1 MFNTL
6 SDRFSKTFRNLSG
19 RGRISESNIREAMAE
34 IRQALIE
41 ADVNLDV
48 ATEFCNKVQN
58 EAMGEE
64 VLKSLKPG
72 QQMIHIVH
80 QHLVDLMGP
89 VDSHVMLVDPP
100 PTVIMLCGL
109 QGTGKTTTCGKLAAY
124 LKRNGKNTLVCGAD
138 LQRPALVVLAFCAR
152 CSKRA
157 VRRVQGRQTFKHTHP
172 PPPR

>member
-1 MFNTL
+1 MFNAL

-19 RGRISESNIREAMAE
+19 RGRLSESNIREAMEE
-34 IRQALIE
+34 IRQALLE

-48 ATEFCNKVQN
+48 VNDFCKRV
-58 EAMGEE
+58 EKKALGSE

-72 QQMIHIVH
+72 QQMTHIVH
-80 QHLVDLMGP
+80 EHLVDLMGP

-124 LKRNGKNTLVCGAD
+124 LKRNGRNTLVCD
-138 LQRPALVVLAFCAR
+138 
-152 CSKRA
+152 K
-157 VRRVQGRQTFKHTHP
+157 KWDD
-172 PPPR
+172 